1 MRGKSLILKLNAKML
16 SATHLKNYWSY
27 KVDFLH
33 ASTYLLKLEI
43 DNVILD
49 GHAQACHGMLKD
61 GIKTLRSQKL
71 KKVWSWFCAWIF
83 IFVKVINLSCKF
95 KWLWS
100 GMLRH
105 AQKGFENFIISKDNG
120 GIKLIFC
127 MQLHIY

>member
-49 GHAQACHGMLKD
+49 GYAQACHGMLKD

-71 KKVWSWFCAWIF
+71 KKV
-83 IFVKVINLSCKF
+83 
-95 KWLWS
+95 
-100 GMLRH
+100 
-105 AQKGFENFIISKDNG
+105 
-120 GIKLIFC
+120 
-127 MQLHIY
+127 